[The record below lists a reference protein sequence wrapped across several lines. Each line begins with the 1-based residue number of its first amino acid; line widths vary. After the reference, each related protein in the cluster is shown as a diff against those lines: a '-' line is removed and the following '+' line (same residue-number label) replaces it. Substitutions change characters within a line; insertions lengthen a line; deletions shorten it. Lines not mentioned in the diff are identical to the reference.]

1 MSGLA
6 VDVGAY
12 EYVSLSSENAFISLE
27 HKQQLIKI
35 VDVLGRETKQTTNKL
50 LFYIYDNGR
59 VEKKIFVD

>member
-12 EYVSLSSENAFISLE
+12 EYVSPSSENAFISLE